1 MRSRPATVVQSTFL
15 GNCVHVE
22 ARLDDGKTVVAEVSR
37 LDENFSAGDTVYV
50 WWQPDDE
57 LTFE

>member
-1 MRSRPATVVQSTFL
+1 MPARVVQSTFL

-22 ARLDDGKTVVAEVSR
+22 ARMDAGPTVVAEVSR
-37 LDENFSAGDTVYV
+37 LGESFSEGETVDV